1 MFCLDRNSVFWLLFL
16 RRPFLVFPLFQGI
29 ISNSTLIYIHS
40 RWPKKKQKCT
50 WGLQQPSPF
59 GYLWEMRLFTISSV
73 LTYIC
78 YQKYFFR
85 IFSLFYCKVIEKV
98 WGSLGRSQNSTDCIL
113 SQIRISILFMIEIK
127 LTSSSSNFLFPI
139 YFIQTQNGFKEKS
152 SFLPFNILSCLC
164 LGFKVFLV
172 RIA

>member
-1 MFCLDRNSVFWLLFL
+1 MYMRFAATFAFWVPVRNEVIYYIFSSDIYLL
-16 RRPFLVFPLFQGI
+16 
-29 ISNSTLIYIHS
+29 
-40 RWPKKKQKCT
+40 PK
-50 WGLQQPSPF
+50 
-59 GYLWEMRLFTISSV
+59 V
-73 LTYIC
+73 
-78 YQKYFFR
+78 FFR
-85 IFSLFYCKVIEKV
+85 IFSLFYYKVIEKV